1 LGLSAAPVTG
11 KNRRTSPP
19 RIVKLKDLTV
29 RLLTA
34 GLLIPVLGWALLIAS
49 PWVWFGIV
57 ALAITVSAAELFSMT
72 HADDPIGQAIG
83 VASTLVV
90 SASVYVFS
98 QDARVLLTVLLVV
111 PMVGMLVPLWRLG
124 EIATAGLRQM
134 TGVGGPLYLGALL
147 TTLALLRRDLAAD
160 GPGYVAMALTFA
172 WLGDTG
178 AYFAGS
184 YLGRVKLYP
193 EISPAKTRVG
203 LLGAVVGSCVA
214 ALLAHFWYLPRIPLG
229 HAVGLAVVA
238 GVLGQAGDLV
248 ESLLK
253 RSSGTKDSGWILP
266 GHGGVLDRIDSL
278 TTVGPI
284 VYLYALWAATGA
296 PG

>member
-1 LGLSAAPVTG
+1 M
-11 KNRRTSPP
+11 
-19 RIVKLKDLTV
+19 KLKDLTV

-34 GLLIPVLGWALLIAS
+34 GLLIPVLGWALFFAS
-49 PWVWFGIV
+49 PWVWYAVV
-57 ALAITVSAAELFSMT
+57 ALAIAVSAAELFAMT
-72 HADDPIGQAIG
+72 HGRDPISQAVG
-83 VASTLVV
+83 VASTLLV
-90 SASVYVFS
+90 SGAIYLYSD
-98 QDARVLLTVLLVV
+98 DARALLTVLLVL
-111 PMVGMLVPLWRLG
+111 PMVGMLIPLWRLG
-124 EIATAGLRQM
+124 AIATAGPRQM
-134 TGVGGPLYLGALL
+134 AGVAGPLYLGALL
-147 TTLALLRRDLAAD
+147 TTLALLRRDLGAD

-172 WLGDTG
+172 WCGDTG

-184 YLGRVKLYP
+184 YLGKVKLYP

-203 LLGAVVGSCVA
+203 LAGAVAGSCLA
-214 ALLAHFWYLPRIPLG
+214 ALPAHFWYLPAVPFAD
-229 HAVGLAVVA
+229 AVGLAVFA
-238 GVLGQAGDLV
+238 GLLGQGGDLV

-284 VYLYALWAATGA
+284 VYLYALWATAGA